1 MTQFCT
7 LKIEI
12 GDRCFACVGFLITK
26 GTPVT
31 IIEESK

>member
-26 GTPVT
+26 GTQVK
-31 IIEESK
+31 IIEKS